1 VAVIGICHSILLRNG
16 FSIISWKKYRSHSEE
31 KNKKRK
37 KTKKKK
43 NRRKKKQ
50 KKNFTRAHKNSNQA
64 AFTKPNPNAE

>member
-1 VAVIGICHSILLRNG
+1 L
-16 FSIISWKKYRSHSEE
+16 KKYRSHSEE

-37 KTKKKK
+37 KKTKKKQ
-43 NRRKKKQ
+43 NRRKKNK